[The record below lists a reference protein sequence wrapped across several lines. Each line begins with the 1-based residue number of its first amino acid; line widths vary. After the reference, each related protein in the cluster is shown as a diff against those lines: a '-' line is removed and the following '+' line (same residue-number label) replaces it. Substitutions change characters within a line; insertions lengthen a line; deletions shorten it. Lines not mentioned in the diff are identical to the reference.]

1 MQRGLRLSEK
11 GSARLK
17 AADLRQKHRLPP
29 ILEIAILPPVSRA
42 ELRLGICQEH
52 AEPMNEPLL
61 FQRMVCRAAAAA
73 SFVLACSAVLQA
85 APAEP
90 PITIQLTWGGG
101 TSQTWSGWIRIVHQK
116 AAADD
121 RQRKAAGSADV
132 VGPPEVLGLVD
143 LRWQPLCVEP
153 DALATMHAEGHTLWV
168 HQSHSTNSS
177 GVELAV
183 ENWRDARLELQLI
196 PNGRADAATSLEMS
210 VAELISTQKQQALDT
225 DGNRLTVR
233 RADSDLLRVVF
244 ESETPQ
250 RSDAASVAPTLKKPG
265 DLVRFWVYPL
275 LPARATHLGAIEL
288 RLRLKNSARAE
299 DIHSEAI
306 LLKAVSLAEGNDS
319 PAIDRGPVAFEPV
332 AFEVAVPTRE
342 GAYDIELE
350 VMERGGLRW
359 TRSLTARTLQV
370 VAVGDL
376 PPNPLPEGRPEAGWK
391 VIYELDPG
399 SPRLH
404 ERLRRMPGIGLPSV
418 PNLSMPLPSM
428 GLPAIPRP
436 LLPQVALPRMPAVG
450 LPTMSLPTVASMV
463 PRLSGLLA
471 SGHSKVEAHPLGPM
485 LRLPPAR
492 SSSEPSWEGIVIAAV
507 QAGLPHRV
515 EIDYP
520 NNQNAVFGVTVLEVN
535 AAGSVVES
543 RHSGGF
549 RVCHPVVE
557 ELQPPGLARHSF
569 VFWPS
574 TKNPL
579 LLISNPSSQGGAMFG
594 PIRISAGPL
603 RLPALE
609 ASGMRV
615 ATASELISKRRVHA
629 YLPSDD
635 IFEFAAADR
644 CDPASGQSVVDW
656 QATLAGI
663 ERSAQWL
670 ASEGIGGAMVGV
682 YDEGRA
688 LWPSKLGIDARGHK
702 NPAVFE
708 NSLDPLPKDVLAVL
722 CRIYARENLR
732 VVPALSFNAPLPEL
746 EKILNSLPA
755 DAAGI
760 ACLGRDGKPR
770 RITGKASMIHYNI
783 LDPRVQQAALR
794 VVGEVA
800 ERVARSPAVDGLAV
814 VVPHDGWTHLPG
826 VAWGLD
832 DLTFNRFM
840 QSVTVPGASA
850 GLLDSPPLPSGED
863 RFAAR
868 ALLVEGPLR
877 EPWLNWRVAQVAA
890 FHARLADT
898 LAACDRR
905 LCLFVVPTT
914 LFSQGDLAIRFRPTL
929 SPEPSDADPL
939 RDVGI
944 DPGAITAHRG
954 IVYVSP
960 HVHSGA
966 DTLLEQSSI
975 HHANCSLSIVRS
987 TARAARRGVVCLQQ
1001 PLALD
1006 VKEILP
1012 HGPFGSATSKGRI
1025 AIHAVA
1031 TGAARNRSLAESFVA
1046 SDVEVVFDASL
1057 CYAQSENVNVAANSA
1072 LESLPPQTMAVVE
1085 NLPAP
1090 LVVRV
1095 GDGESGTWITVV
1107 NAGGVP
1113 CRAVL
1118 ALDGRPS
1125 TTVDAADGAQVPLD
1139 AAGGVNVALEAWGV
1153 RSLVVDGQR
1162 NVRGAEVRFA
1172 ESVKPSIEQKLARVR
1187 QRRAVFEMPL
1197 PLKVLDNPSF
1207 DLPSLAGT
1215 VTGWEL
1221 VESKR
1226 GTLSLSTEAGQG
1238 GRQGVVFSSI
1248 NGLSTVRSNPFEP
1261 PVTGRISL
1269 AVRLRVP
1276 GGGPQPPLRL
1286 ALEGV
1291 ENDKE
1296 YYRFAAI
1303 GGLAGGKPLED
1314 TWSQFVLQVDDLPAH
1329 GLESLRVRFDLL
1341 GPGSVQI
1348 DDVRLFDLAFDESQ
1362 RVTLSKTIA
1371 LFESHLAA
1379 DDLGACVLD
1388 LDSHWLRFLERYI
1401 SDQAVEL
1408 AVQAARSEPAG
1419 AADTAIPAA
1428 ERSGSLIDRM
1438 RRWWQ

>member
-1 MQRGLRLSEK
+1 M
-11 GSARLK
+11 
-17 AADLRQKHRLPP
+17 
-29 ILEIAILPPVSRA
+29 
-42 ELRLGICQEH
+42 
-52 AEPMNEPLL
+52 
-61 FQRMVCRAAAAA
+61 AAAA

-90 PITIQLTWGGG
+90 PVTIQLTWGGG
-101 TSQTWSGWIRIVHQK
+101 KSQAWSGWIRVIQQK
-116 AAADD
+116 T
-121 RQRKAAGSADV
+121 AAGEPRPVATDSAEVVRLADV
-132 VGPPEVLGLVD
+132 ADVVD

-153 DALATMHAEGHTLWV
+153 DALATMHAEGQTLWV
-168 HQSHSTNSS
+168 HQSHPATSS

-196 PNGRADAATSLEMS
+196 PNGRRDAATSLEVS
-210 VAELISTQKQQALDT
+210 VAELLSAQKQQMLDAE
-225 DGNRLTVR
+225 GNRLTVR
-233 RADSDLLRVVF
+233 RADGDLLRVVF
-244 ESETPQ
+244 ESETPGQ
-250 RSDAASVAPTLKKPG
+250 SDSASVAPTLKKPG

-288 RLRLKNSARAE
+288 RLRLKASAKAE
-299 DIHSEAI
+299 YIHSEAI
-306 LLKAVSLAEGNDS
+306 LLKAASLAEGNGL
-319 PAIDRGPVAFEPV
+319 PAVDRRPVAFEPV
-332 AFEVAVPTRE
+332 AIEVPLPSRE

-350 VMERGGLRW
+350 VVERGGLRW
-359 TRSLTARTLQV
+359 TRSLIARTLQV

-376 PPNPLPEGRPEAGWK
+376 PPISLPQGRSEGGGWK

-404 ERLRRMPGIGLPSV
+404 ERLRRMPGVGLPSV

-428 GLPAIPRP
+428 SLPAIPLP
-436 LLPQVALPRMPAVG
+436 NLPQVALPRMPAVG
-450 LPTMSLPTVASMV
+450 LPAMSLPTVASMV
-463 PRLSGLLA
+463 PRFSGLLA
-471 SGHSKVEAHPLGPM
+471 SGHSRVEAHPLGPM

-492 SSSEPSWEGIVIAAV
+492 SGSEPSWEGIVIAAV
-507 QAGLPHRV
+507 QVGLPHRV

-520 NNQNAVFGVTVLEVN
+520 NTQSAVFGISVLEID
-535 AAGSVVES
+535 AAGTVVES

-549 RVCHPVVE
+549 RVCQPVIE
-557 ELQPPGLARHSF
+557 GLEPPGLARHSF

-594 PIRISAGPL
+594 PIRILAGPL
-603 RLPALE
+603 RMPALE

-615 ATASELISKRRVHA
+615 ATASAASSKRRVHA
-629 YLPSDD
+629 YLQSDD
-635 IFEFAAADR
+635 FSEFAAADR
-644 CDPASGQSVVDW
+644 CDPASGKSVVDW

-663 ERSAQWL
+663 ARSAEWL
-670 ASEGIGGAMVGV
+670 ASQGIGGAMVGV

-688 LWPSKLGIDARGHK
+688 LWPSKLGIDARGQK

-746 EKILNSLPA
+746 EKILGSSSA
-755 DAAGI
+755 DATGI

-770 RITGKASMIHYNI
+770 RITGKASMLHYNI

-800 ERVARSPAVDGLAV
+800 ERLARSPAVDGLAV

-840 QSVTVPGASA
+840 ESVQSPGPSG
-850 GLLDSPPLPSGED
+850 GLLESPPLPSGED

-868 ALLVEGPLR
+868 ASLVEGALR
-877 EPWLNWRVAQVAA
+877 EPWLNWRIAQVAA

-914 LFSQGDLAIRFRPTL
+914 LFSQGDLAARFRPTL
-929 SPEPSDADPL
+929 SPEHSDGDPL
-939 RDVGI
+939 REVGI

-960 HVHSGA
+960 HVHSAA

-975 HHANCSLSIVRS
+975 QHANCSLSIVRS
-987 TARAARRGVVCLQQ
+987 TARAARRGVVCVEQ
-1001 PLALD
+1001 PISLD
-1006 VKEILP
+1006 IKEILP
-1012 HGPFGSATSKGRI
+1012 HGPFGSATANGPI

-1057 CYAQSENVNVAANSA
+1057 CFAQNESVNVAVRRA
-1072 LESLPPQTMAVVE
+1072 LESLPPQAMAVIE
-1085 NLPAP
+1085 SLPAP

-1095 GDGESGTWITVV
+1095 GAGESGTWVTVV

-1125 TTVDAADGAQVPLD
+1125 TTVDADGAQTPLD
-1139 AAGGVNVALEAWGV
+1139 SVGGVNVTLEAWGV
-1153 RSLVVDGQR
+1153 RSLVVDGER
-1162 NVRGAEVRFA
+1162 NVRGAQVRFA
-1172 ESVKPSIEQKLARVR
+1172 EAMKPSIEQKLKRVR
-1187 QRRAVFEMPL
+1187 ERRAVLEMPL

-1207 DLPSLAGT
+1207 DLPELAGL
-1215 VTGWEL
+1215 VSGWEL

-1226 GTLSLSTEAGQG
+1226 GTLALSTEAGEG

-1276 GGGPQPPLRL
+1276 GGGPQPPLRI

-1291 ENDKE
+1291 ENDRE
-1296 YYRFAAI
+1296 YYRFAAV
-1303 GGLAGGKPLED
+1303 GGLAGGKPLD
-1314 TWSQFVLQVDDLPAH
+1314 DKWSQIVLQVDDLPTQN
-1329 GLESLRVRFDLL
+1329 LESLRVRFDLL
-1341 GPGSVQI
+1341 GPGRVQI

-1362 RVTLSKTIA
+1362 RVTLSKTIT

-1388 LDSHWLRFLERYI
+1388 LDSHWLRFLEQYI

-1408 AVQAARSEPAG
+1408 TAQAARSEPAG
-1419 AADTAIPAA
+1419 AAVTAQPA